1 MFPYVIIFDILGTNS
16 RCKAIRANKLFGWT
30 PKQKSVFDLLPDI
43 IDGEAKAMGRIR
55 QHAEEAAEGRI
66 MK

>member
-1 MFPYVIIFDILGTNS
+1 VTYTDCACRGTNS

-30 PKQKSVFDLLPDI
+30 PKQKSVFDLLPSIVDE
-43 IDGEAKAMGRIR
+43 EAKMLGRIR

-66 MK
+66 LK

>member
-1 MFPYVIIFDILGTNS
+1 MPFFDMLGTNS

-30 PKQKSVFDLLPDI
+30 PKQKSVFDLLPEI